1 MRPAVIVV
9 GAGGHAAVVAEALL
23 EAGEQVLG
31 FTDADAGRHGMLRLG
46 LPVLGSDDVLSQ
58 HDRRGLKL
66 ANGLGFVA
74 GSGLHSLRARV
85 QQRLESLGWTFVD
98 VVHPRAIVSRH
109 AVLGPGSQVLAGAVV
124 QAGASIGTGT
134 IVNTAAV
141 VEHDATVGDWCHLA
155 SRSTLCGQVR
165 VGAGS
170 LVGAGAV
177 LRQSVSLGDSTVVGA
192 GAVVLRDSA
201 GHETLCGV
209 PARRLEIKQ

>member
-1 MRPAVIVV
+1 
-9 GAGGHAAVVAEALL
+9 
-23 EAGEQVLG
+23 
-31 FTDADAGRHGMLRLG
+31 
-46 LPVLGSDDVLSQ
+46 
-58 HDRRGLKL
+58 
-66 ANGLGFVA
+66 
-74 GSGLHSLRARV
+74 
-85 QQRLESLGWTFVD
+85 
-98 VVHPRAIVSRH
+98 
-109 AVLGPGSQVLAGAVV
+109 V